1 MSVTQRQTYMEA
13 QCSDMKKT
21 SACSVHVAALD
32 SGFAPPPP
40 FHPSF
45 AKRKPCL
52 ILYIFFKNF

>member
-1 MSVTQRQTYMEA
+1 MSVTQSQTYMEA

-40 FHPSF
+40 FSSLLCQE
-45 AKRKPCL
+45 K
-52 ILYIFFKNF
+52 ILLDSLHFL